1 MTSTWTTLEKD
12 FYAFCDQP
20 LKNGPISMNY
30 VLCYGFVRLTVN
42 PAGFQLR
49 VVLYY
54 NCSCWTGSC

>member
-30 VLCYGFVRLTVN
+30 VLYYGIVILIAKPVPT
-42 PAGFQLR
+42 
-49 VVLYY
+49 
-54 NCSCWTGSC
+54 